1 MDGSYTNE
9 GPSMGDP
16 YSVRIA
22 KLTLPGPL
30 ILLKDQIL
38 QQNTTE
44 VATNITEVHKHYR
57 DQNQHIYPTKK
68 YYWSCYMLP
77 KKAHP
82 NGGSYAR
89 FPSNNTTEVDTN
101 LQRPLTKRAAHN
113 NHQGHQ

>member
-1 MDGSYTNE
+1 MNGSYTNE

-57 DQNQHIYPTKK
+57 DQNQHIYATK
-68 YYWSCYMLP
+68 
-77 KKAHP
+77 
-82 NGGSYAR
+82 
-89 FPSNNTTEVDTN
+89 NTTEVAICYRKKHTPTAGAMPDLPAIT
-101 LQRPLTKRAAHN
+101 LPKLTQTSNAH
-113 NHQGHQ
+113 